1 MYLKIINNVQLAD
14 VAENDKSA
22 LKEYGKRVRTFRKE
36 ANISQEAL
44 ATFAQLYQSYIAS
57 IEKGDINIG
66 ILAQETLSNTFGVKH
81 YQLSDPDFPIP
92 PKNVLRENIRRYIA
106 SKNID
111 PACLKDKMPNH
122 VRHMNDLLKTGFL
135 NEARTSKQI
144 AEKYKN
150 EYELEISPTRITEI
164 LRKGPGSSNIEII
177 RPLNGK
183 QNKYK
188 LKQ

>member
-1 MYLKIINNVQLAD
+1 

-22 LKEYGKRVRTFRKE
+22 LKEYGNRVRTFRKE

-57 IEKGDINIG
+57 IEKGDVNIG
-66 ILAQETLSNTFGVKH
+66 ILAQQTLSNTFGVKH

-92 PKNVLRENIRRYIA
+92 PKNVLRENIRCYIS

-111 PACLKDKMPNH
+111 PACLKDKMPNY
-122 VRHMNDLLKTGFL
+122 VEHMDELLQSGFL

-144 AEKYKN
+144 TEKYKQ
-150 EYELEISPTRITEI
+150 EYELEISATRIANI
-164 LRKGPGSSNIEII
+164 LTRGGRSNQINTIKS
-177 RPLNGK
+177 PCGK

-188 LKQ
+188 LI